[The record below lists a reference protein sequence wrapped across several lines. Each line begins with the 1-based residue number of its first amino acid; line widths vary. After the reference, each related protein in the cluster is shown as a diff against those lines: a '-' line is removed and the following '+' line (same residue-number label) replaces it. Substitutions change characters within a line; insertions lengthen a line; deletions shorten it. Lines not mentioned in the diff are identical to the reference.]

1 MEFKVLLIIPA
12 DSSSLSCESLA
23 KLMADAYVTRGL
35 ATRIQGQALT
45 KVQAV
50 EVTVEGS
57 HLFIIV
63 THLTQ
68 YM

>member
-23 KLMADAYVTRGL
+23 KLMVDAYVTRVL
-35 ATRIQGQALT
+35 ATRIQGQALA
-45 KVQAV
+45 KVQSV
-50 EVTVEGS
+50 DVTVEGT

-63 THLTQ
+63 THLTR